1 MFACQANVSSQTPSH
16 STNDSPPATG
26 THLQGASDD
35 ALAIDILTPCSYDA
49 QIGCVTTEAFRAA
62 DVSKINPETISLGT
76 TIAGISGSAVYA
88 KETCAF
94 RGQQNCVAAGPFF
107 VGPPC
112 SSSEYGC
119 YLPTAPSI
127 MQSFSNHTSLLVRTN
142 GSDTK
147 GDGSA
152 NAPFATPQRAF
163 EVAYKS
169 EGDFVIEIGE
179 GTFQGVDLEV
189 AGASEWPRR
198 IAVRGAGSGLSK
210 LGGINARGKDTN
222 RADEKAT
229 SGKNVT
235 VISNNS
241 VNIGNI
247 DARGGTSCCGSLG
260 AAGIP
265 GLIDL
270 SGVVAGNVNI
280 EGSRGTP
287 QGGPASSDGGTLI
300 ALNSSIADILANGV
314 TDNGD
319 GIVSNGGIVNL
330 TSSAVGN
337 VYANGGSKLS
347 IGCGA
352 HGGRIYLKDSTLKGA
367 SLAGGSGQDA
377 NGEMCDGQMG
387 SVRGSRQ

>member
-1 MFACQANVSSQTPSH
+1 MFACQANISSQTPAH
-16 STNDSPPATG
+16 STNDSPSTSATN
-26 THLQGASDD
+26 LQGAGDD
-35 ALAIDILTPCSYDA
+35 ALAIDILTPCSYDG
-49 QIGCVTTEAFRAA
+49 QIGCVTTEAFKAA
-62 DVSKINPETISLGT
+62 DVSKINPESISLGT
-76 TIAGISGSAVYA
+76 TIAGIAGSAVYA
-88 KETCAF
+88 KEICVF

-127 MQSFSNHTSLLVRTN
+127 MQSFSNHTAVFVRTT

-152 NAPFATPQRAF
+152 NAPFATAQKAF
-163 EVAYKS
+163 DVAYKS
-169 EGDFVIEIGE
+169 NGDIVIDLGE
-179 GTFQGVDLEV
+179 GTFLGIDLDL

-198 IAVRGAGSGLSK
+198 IAVRGAGAGVSK

-222 RADEKAT
+222 RADDKAT

-235 VISNNS
+235 ITSNNS

-247 DARGGTSCCGSLG
+247 DARGGTSCCGSPG
-260 AAGIP
+260 PAGIP

-270 SGVVAGNVNI
+270 TGIVAGNINV
-280 EGSRGTP
+280 EGSRGAP
-287 QGGPASSDGGTLI
+287 QANPASSDGGTVMAI
-300 ALNSSIADILANGV
+300 NSSIGDIAANGV

-319 GIVSNGGIVNL
+319 GLVSNGGIINL

-337 VYANGGSKLS
+337 VLANGGSKLS

-377 NGEMCDGQMG
+377 NGDICDGQMG